1 MGKPD
6 EPTAAAKVT
15 ADIGAGKEGEGV
27 SKAVVWDQRYTG
39 APVTAPMAAQV
50 LRDYQHLLP
59 TTGQALDL
67 ACGLGGNAR
76 LLAAAGLR
84 VQAWDISAVAIE
96 ALNAAAVAG
105 GLALSAKVRD
115 IDAEPPEP
123 RSFDV
128 IVVSHYL
135 QRDLAAPL
143 MAALR
148 PGGLLFYQTFT
159 RERVDDS
166 GPRNPDFRLA
176 LNELLQLFD
185 GLLLRAYREE
195 GQLGDPTKGFRNEAM
210 LVAQRPAEQSRP

>member
-1 MGKPD
+1 M
-6 EPTAAAKVT
+6 AKTVGPIAEGD
-15 ADIGAGKEGEGV
+15 AD
-27 SKAVVWDQRYTG
+27 AVRVRWDQRYSG
-39 APVTAPMAAQV
+39 AGMDVPSAAQV
-50 LRDYQHLLP
+50 LRDFRHLLP
-59 TTGQALDL
+59 TAGDALDL

-84 VQAWDISAVAIE
+84 VQGWDISAVAVD
-96 ALNAAAVAG
+96 ALHAAADLAG
-105 GLALSAKVRD
+105 LVLSARVRD
-115 IDAEPPEP
+115 VETEPPEP
-123 RSFDV
+123 GSFDV
-128 IVVSHYL
+128 IVVSRYL

-185 GLLLRAYREE
+185 GLVLRAYREE
-195 GQLGDPTKGFRNEAM
+195 GNLGDPAKGFRNEAM
-210 LVAQRPAEQSRP
+210 LVGQRV